1 MARMICKT
9 ITRSASL
16 IHCTAI
22 VDHVGTLSI
31 LIGKRL
37 TIWMLEA
44 NVDFAAPVLSKPF
57 LGLMVGEF
65 GVIAHVP
72 VV

>member
-1 MARMICKT
+1 
-9 ITRSASL
+9 
-16 IHCTAI
+16 
-22 VDHVGTLSI
+22 
-31 LIGKRL
+31 
-37 TIWMLEA
+37 MLEA